1 MDTKFNQ
8 KEHQTKTKSVIE
20 IQENKN
26 DTIGQNYD
34 VWDYFAE
41 FLRNEYKFNVIVTVC
56 EEYVKRDLIKYSK
69 KDIPNNGEYECA
81 ESDINY
87 NTIIKFKK
95 VLIVK
100 ALHDNFS
107 IRIENVSKNMIKMY
121 YCYHNEALVL
131 KYDLMFCSK
140 IINEI
145 INQNEIVKHVL
156 YGSNDFIDDDTL
168 YIQDDKIINELF
180 SENDLI
186 DEFVANK
193 IIKHLHFYLSVKG
206 FFRFV
211 VICGYEMTQQIY
223 YDERMEELCSDKTND
238 NFYSKTLFSALYCEL
253 RESNDDHEYYLQ
265 MYNGI
270 LETYLYKNK
279 FIEELSLAAY
289 EHNEILH
296 CYCSAYI
303 QCRDILYE
311 IITGDTI
318 LPKSLRILVIDYLI
332 GTSSSSARSSGI

>member
-34 VWDYFAE
+34 AWDYFAE

-100 ALHDNFS
+100 TLHDNFS

-121 YCYHNEALVL
+121 YCYHNE
-131 KYDLMFCSK
+131 
-140 IINEI
+140 
-145 INQNEIVKHVL
+145 
-156 YGSNDFIDDDTL
+156 
-168 YIQDDKIINELF
+168 
-180 SENDLI
+180 
-186 DEFVANK
+186 
-193 IIKHLHFYLSVKG
+193 
-206 FFRFV
+206 
-211 VICGYEMTQQIY
+211 
-223 YDERMEELCSDKTND
+223 
-238 NFYSKTLFSALYCEL
+238 
-253 RESNDDHEYYLQ
+253 
-265 MYNGI
+265 
-270 LETYLYKNK
+270 
-279 FIEELSLAAY
+279 
-289 EHNEILH
+289 
-296 CYCSAYI
+296 
-303 QCRDILYE
+303 
-311 IITGDTI
+311 
-318 LPKSLRILVIDYLI
+318 
-332 GTSSSSARSSGI
+332 